1 MANRSHLNLEL
12 LFLFIFGVLILAAC
26 GSIAPQATPE
36 VEEQPAEDFV
46 PVISATGVLV
56 PSQWATLSVENAGVI
71 AEILVSEDVQVS
83 SGDVLLR
90 LEGEEKLQA
99 MVTAAQAEVVAAQQ
113 ALDELYRDPEV
124 RSALAA
130 EAVVDA
136 QKAVEDAQHRLNNLG
151 YSSQTDIDQ
160 ARANVVLARDKLDKA
175 REDFEPYANK
185 PEDNLIRAALLSKFA
200 QAQKD
205 YDASVRLL
213 NNLTG
218 TTKPLDAA
226 KAEAN
231 LELAEANLAKAE
243 RDYEILRAGPDP
255 DIVSVAQARLAN
267 AKDQLTAAE
276 TALEVLE
283 LRAPFDGVVSE
294 IYVRASEWI
303 APGQPVFLLADLTH
317 LKVETTDLN
326 EIDVAQI
333 EVGDPVTV
341 TFDALPDVVISG
353 SVSRIAVKPRAGS
366 GVNYTVVVELEQVPE
381 RLRWGMTAFVDIAME
396 D

>member
-1 MANRSHLNLEL
+1 
-12 LFLFIFGVLILAAC
+12 
-26 GSIAPQATPE
+26 
-36 VEEQPAEDFV
+36 
-46 PVISATGVLV
+46 
-56 PSQWATLSVENAGVI
+56 
-71 AEILVSEDVQVS
+71 
-83 SGDVLLR
+83 

-130 EAVVDA
+130 EAVIDA
-136 QKAVEDAQHRLNNLG
+136 QKAVEDAQRRLNNLG

>member
-71 AEILVSEDVQVS
+71 AEILVSEDEQVS

-136 QKAVEDAQHRLNNLG
+136 QKAVEDAQHRFNNLG

-255 DIVSVAQARLAN
+255 DIVSVAQARLSN

>member
-130 EAVVDA
+130 EAVIDA

-255 DIVSVAQARLAN
+255 DIVSVAQARLSN

>member
-71 AEILVSEDVQVS
+71 AEILVSEDEQVS
-83 SGDVLLR
+83 PGDVLLR

-136 QKAVEDAQHRLNNLG
+136 QKAVEDAQHRFNNLG

-255 DIVSVAQARLAN
+255 DIVSVAQARLSN